1 MVLQKNCCI
10 TMCAPVCVQLQQEG
24 WLIFMIINIYQ
35 FHLFSCTRCWTWISV
50 KKAQCSLSVFS
61 FSVCREHWVWL
72 YKLLQFLRAMVSYE
86 IHFLMSAAWS
96 WTNYIL
102 DPWIHFK
109 RKKLMAHRLIT
120 LQTGEFSPHWE
131 QQPCLHVPTDTLP
144 SAPTARALSSFG
156 WTNPLLD
163 FQVIYLINLRR
174 GRLLSTWPAQMCKPL
189 HFCMG
194 TTMMC

>member
-1 MVLQKNCCI
+1 
-10 TMCAPVCVQLQQEG
+10 MCAPVCAQLQQEE

-35 FHLFSCTRCWTWISV
+35 FHLFFCTRYWTWISV
-50 KKAQCSLSVFS
+50 RKAQCSLSVFY

-72 YKLLQFLRAMVSYE
+72 YKLLQFLRVMVSYE
-86 IHFLMSAAWS
+86 IHCLMSAAWS

-109 RKKLMAHRLIT
+109 RKKTNGTQADHTSNRWIFPSLGAATMFAR
-120 LQTGEFSPHWE
+120 
-131 QQPCLHVPTDTLP
+131 TDRHAALCTH
-144 SAPTARALSSFG
+144 SKGSLSSFG
-156 WTNPLLD
+156 WTNLLLD

-189 HFCMG
+189 HFCVG